1 MRIKFY
7 DQYDQWTYGGP
18 FYIRNMRNQNHIS
31 MGIYIIDALI
41 TYIEQFIQSFID
53 WYISS

>member
-1 MRIKFY
+1 MKIKFY